1 MLGRMTEWA
10 VDIAAGL
17 TLGNREVDIDSL
29 TSRRVNVR
37 DVYALL
43 GALGLVFRSSVDAAR
58 FE

>member
-1 MLGRMTEWA
+1 MMTEWA